1 MSFHSRQ
8 ATWQA
13 LQPMHFEVSMSF
25 ATSVWRVAGGVM
37 VDAERRRRSPS
48 PKTAWVSATGGLGSS
63 NSNAIIASLCHRSGN
78 RLDVDQKRL
87 VLRRLDVGVA
97 DIGRERVRPEPL

>member
-25 ATSVWRVAGGVM
+25 ATSVWRCAGGVM
-37 VDAERRRRSPS
+37 VDAERRMRSCSPNLGGTGLVVGFGSGGNIVRLPSSHRPGNGLDIDQERLEFRR
-48 PKTAWVSATGGLGSS
+48 VG
-63 NSNAIIASLCHRSGN
+63 
-78 RLDVDQKRL
+78 
-87 VLRRLDVGVA
+87 VGVA
-97 DIGRERVRPEPL
+97 HIVT

>member
-1 MSFHSRQ
+1 MSWRMSFHSRH

-25 ATSVWRVAGGVM
+25 ATSVWRVAGGVI
-37 VDAERRRRSPS
+37 VEAERRMRSFS
-48 PKTAWVSATGGLGSS
+48 PNICLISVTGGLGSS
-63 NSNAIIASLCHRSGN
+63 NSNAMIASLHHRSGN
-78 RLDVDQKRL
+78 GLDIDQKRL

-97 DIGRERVRPEPL
+97 DIGRE